1 MSEAVSLRCVVL
13 TINNRRTAA
22 EDDAGDLLVQ
32 RLQAAG
38 HQLLRRAIVSENM
51 YQVRRV
57 LSDCIA
63 DDEVQVVLTSGGT
76 GFAAKNAVPEAVL
89 PLLDQEVPGFGE
101 LFRQLSFADIGS
113 SALQARSMAGIANN
127 TLIFCL
133 PGSPGACALAW
144 DGILA
149 EQLDSRHKPCNFASR
164 FRS

>member
-32 RLQAAG
+32 RLQNAG

-63 DDEVQVVLTSGGT
+63 DDAVQVVLTSGGT

-113 SALQARSMAGIANN
+113 SALQARTMAGIANN

-164 FRS
+164 FRT

>member
-1 MSEAVSLRCVVL
+1 MSDAVSLRCVVL

-76 GFAAKNAVPEAVL
+76 GFAAKNAVPEAVA

-113 SALQARSMAGIANN
+113 SALQARTMAGIANN

-149 EQLDSRHKPCNFASR
+149 EQLDSRHRPCNFASR
-164 FRS
+164 FRT